1 MKRRLIAGAAML
13 LAYSTPHAESGVNLY
28 GLIST
33 GILYANN
40 QNGHSQVQMPN
51 GPMQTPRWGLRG
63 TEELG
68 GGVNA
73 FYTLEGGFAIDT
85 GTLSQGGRLFGRQA
99 FVGMSSQQLG
109 TITLGRQYDLPAA
122 TLWPYESATQFAAF
136 GTHIGDSDNV
146 FNTFRVNNTL
156 AYKSPTYGGLQF
168 AGMFSL
174 GEKPGD
180 FRSNNAYS
188 LGVSYKSGDLS
199 VGVAYEELNTPNSA
213 SNQSGA
219 VVGDYGFTSPFV
231 TSLASGAKVEH
242 QRIFGTG
249 GAYQFG
255 KTGVSLLYTNV
266 RFDYLDKTRLTVN
279 NGEISVTHNIS
290 PELLLGVAYIYTWGE
305 YQPGGNQ
312 PKWHQVNLGADYFL
326 SKRTDLFLVGI
337 YQRAAGDAT
346 YAQIYTLSPSSTKS
360 QVTAV
365 AGIRHKF

>member
-1 MKRRLIAGAAML
+1 MKRCVIAAAATL
-13 LAYSTPHAESGVNLY
+13 LACQASHAESGVNLY

-33 GILYANN
+33 GIVYANN
-40 QNGHSQVQMPN
+40 QNGHSQVQLAN

-63 TEELG
+63 TEDLG
-68 GGVNA
+68 GGNTA
-73 FYTLEGGFAIDT
+73 FFTLEGGFAIDT

-99 FVGMSSQQLG
+99 FVGMSSPVLG
-109 TITLGRQYDLPAA
+109 TISLGRQYDLPAA

-146 FNTFRVNNTL
+146 FNTFRVNNTI
-156 AYKSPTYGGLQF
+156 AYKSPSYGGLQF
-168 AGMFSL
+168 AGMMSL

-188 LGVSYKSGDLS
+188 FGVSYKRNDLS
-199 VGVAYEELNTPNSA
+199 LGMAYEELNTPNNA
-213 SNQSGA
+213 GNQSGA
-219 VVGDYGFTSPFV
+219 VVGDYGFSSPFV
-231 TSLASGAKVEH
+231 TSLASGAKVDH

-249 GAYQFG
+249 GAYQFD
-255 KTGVSLLYTNV
+255 KIGVSVLYTNV
-266 RFDYLDKTRLTVN
+266 RFDYLDNTRLTVN
-279 NGEISVTHNIS
+279 NGEISVTDYITPN
-290 PELLLGVAYIYTWGE
+290 LMLGAAYIYTWGE

-346 YAQIYTLSPSSTKS
+346 FAQIYTLSPSSTKS

>member
-1 MKRRLIAGAAML
+1 MKQSAIIATSLLLGCSAAQ
-13 LAYSTPHAESGVNLY
+13 AESGVNLY

-33 GILYANN
+33 GIQYANN

-68 GGVNA
+68 GGTTA
-73 FYTLEGGFAIDT
+73 FYMLEGGFAIDT

-99 FVGMSSQQLG
+99 FIGMSSESLG
-109 TITLGRQYDLPAA
+109 TITLGRQYDLPSA

-136 GTHIGDSDNV
+136 GSHIGDSDNV

-156 AYKSPTYGGLQF
+156 GYKSPSFGGLQF
-168 AGMFSL
+168 AGMLSL

-180 FRSNNAYS
+180 FRNNDAYS
-188 LGVSYKSGDLS
+188 LGVSYKSSNLS
-199 VGVAYEELNTPNSA
+199 LGVAYEELHMPNSA
-213 SNQSGA
+213 TNQSGA

-242 QRIFGTG
+242 QRIFGAG

-279 NGEISVTHNIS
+279 NAEISVTHNIS
-290 PELLLGVAYIYTWGE
+290 PSLLLGAAYIYTWGE

-312 PKWHQVNLGADYFL
+312 PQWHQVNMGADYFL

-337 YQRAAGDAT
+337 YQRAAGDANF
-346 YAQIYTLSPSSTKS
+346 AQIYTLAPSSTKS

-365 AGIRHKF
+365 AGIRHRF

>member
-1 MKRRLIAGAAML
+1 MKRCVIAAAAML
-13 LAYSTPHAESGVNLY
+13 LACPASHAESGVNLY

-33 GILYANN
+33 GIVYANN
-40 QNGHSQVQMPN
+40 QNGHSQVQLAN

-68 GGVNA
+68 GGNTA

-99 FVGMSSQQLG
+99 FVGMSSPVLG
-109 TITLGRQYDLPAA
+109 TISLGRQYDLSAA
-122 TLWPYESATQFAAF
+122 TLWSYESATQFAAF

-146 FNTFRVNNTL
+146 FNTFRVNNTI
-156 AYKSPTYGGLQF
+156 AYKSPSYGGLQF
-168 AGMFSL
+168 AGMMSL

-188 LGVSYKSGDLS
+188 LGVSYKRNDLS
-199 VGVAYEELNTPNSA
+199 LGIAYEELNTPNSA
-213 SNQSGA
+213 GNQSGA
-219 VVGDYGFTSPFV
+219 VVGDYGFSSPFV
-231 TSLASGAKVEH
+231 TSKASGAKVDH
-242 QRIFGTG
+242 QRIFGAG

-255 KTGVSLLYTNV
+255 KVGVSALYTNV
-266 RFDYLDKTRLTVN
+266 RFDYLDNTRLTVN
-279 NGEISVTHNIS
+279 NGEISVTDYITPN
-290 PELLLGVAYIYTWGE
+290 LLLGAAYIYTWGE
-305 YQPGGNQ
+305 YQPGGSQ

-346 YAQIYTLSPSSTKS
+346 YAQIYTLSPSSTRS

-365 AGIRHKF
+365 TGIRHKF